1 MLEIDL
7 PTTYVIC
14 GAASCAGAV
23 LTTMARTGDPAL
35 SRSIRV
41 GGIGFAVLGLSLLQL
56 VLGADHAL
64 APAALLSLAGTT
76 VGLGLVGWGLA
87 MLAGQR
93 VGAAWPV
100 ALIAAALLCQL
111 LALRLVGPVALGV
124 AYSGSVAVLCA
135 CTLWAIRGFLLRP
148 RSIAEHL
155 LAWSMVTFVL
165 SYALRAVLA
174 GLHDGP
180 PNVPHAYGPPWVLR
194 LLGIL
199 YGVMPVVMATLLLS
213 VVNARLAAQLAAR
226 AMTDELTGAL
236 NRRALGEQVP
246 ALASAVQAAGGTL
259 AVMLLDID
267 HFKAV
272 NDQHGHAAGDAVLR
286 QLVPVLRGPLRQDAL
301 VLRYGGEEFAVL
313 VPVHSA
319 DAALAVA
326 ERVRSAVADTPF
338 RTEGCELP
346 VTVSIG
352 LTLARPG
359 EGPETALQR
368 ADAALY
374 RAKQGG
380 RNRVEVQEA
389 FTAGQ
394 APVA

>member
-7 PTTYVIC
+7 LTTYVVC

-41 GGIGFAVLGLSLLQL
+41 SGIGFAVLGLS
-56 VLGADHAL
+56 
-64 APAALLSLAGTT
+64 
-76 VGLGLVGWGLA
+76 
-87 MLAGQR
+87 
-93 VGAAWPV
+93 
-100 ALIAAALLCQL
+100 
-111 LALRLVGPVALGV
+111 
-124 AYSGSVAVLCA
+124 
-135 CTLWAIRGFLLRP
+135 
-148 RSIAEHL
+148 
-155 LAWSMVTFVL
+155 
-165 SYALRAVLA
+165 
-174 GLHDGP
+174 
-180 PNVPHAYGPPWVLR
+180 
-194 LLGIL
+194 
-199 YGVMPVVMATLLLS
+199 LLLS

-226 AMTDELTGAL
+226 AMTDELTGAP
-236 NRRALGEQVP
+236 NRHALGEQVP

-267 HFKAV
+267 HFEAV

-319 DAALAVA
+319 DAAQAVA

-394 APVA
+394 ALVACSG